1 VEVTGVIGGSGL
13 YELEGFEVLETKA
26 VETPFGAPSADI
38 IVGTLE
44 GRKVAFLPRHGK
56 DHRFSPS
63 TLPYRANIFAL
74 KTLGV
79 TRIISVSA
87 VGSMK
92 EEIHPGHVVLPD
104 QFIDR
109 TVGRD
114 RTFFDDGI
122 AAHVGFGDPV
132 CARVRG
138 TLKGAVSKTDVPF
151 HDGGTYICIEG
162 PQFSTRAES
171 SLFRSWGVSVIGMTN
186 LPEAR
191 LAREAEICYAT
202 IALSTDYDC
211 WHEEEADVTVESV
224 LERAD
229 RSLAVAARTE
239 PTALAQPTLSRRG
252 GLGLQ
257 SGRLGAG
264 LVLGLR
270 RLGLRGRFR
279 LRGLRLRGRFLLRR
293 LLLEEAATLGRP
305 NP

>member
-1 VEVTGVIGGSGL
+1 MEVTGVIGGSGL
-13 YELEGFEVLETKA
+13 YELEGFEVLETKT
-26 VETPFGAPSADI
+26 VETPFGPPSADI
-38 IVGTLE
+38 IIGSLE

-56 DHRFSPS
+56 DHQFSPS

-74 KTLGV
+74 KILGV

-132 CARVRG
+132 CARVRA
-138 TLKGAVSKTDVPF
+138 TLKDAVSKTGVPF
-151 HDGGTYICIEG
+151 IDGGTYVCIEG

-171 SLFRSWGVSVIGMTN
+171 LLFRSWGVSVIGMTN

-202 IALSTDYDC
+202 VALSTDYDC
-211 WHEEEADVTVESV
+211 WNEEEADVTVASV
-224 LERAD
+224 LE
-229 RSLAVAARTE
+229 
-239 PTALAQPTLSRRG
+239 TLRKNVTNAKTIIRNAI
-252 GLGLQ
+252 LGLPAE
-257 SGRLGAG
+257 SGDCACRSALSYAIMTSPESISQET
-264 LVLGLR
+264 R
-270 RLGLRGRFR
+270 RKLAPLIGKQIP
-279 LRGLRLRGRFLLRR
+279 
-293 LLLEEAATLGRP
+293 AD
-305 NP
+305 

>member
-1 VEVTGVIGGSGL
+1 MEITGVIGGSGL
-13 YELEGFEVLETKA
+13 YELEGFEVAERRA
-26 VETPFGAPSADI
+26 VETPFGAPSAEVI
-38 IVGTLE
+38 MGELE
-44 GRKVAFLPRHGK
+44 GRPVAFLPRHGT

-63 TLPYRANIFAL
+63 TLPYRANIFAF
-74 KTLGV
+74 KALGV

-132 CARVRG
+132 CGRVRA
-138 TLKGAVSKTDVPF
+138 TLKEAVSQTEVPF

-171 SLFRSWGVSVIGMTN
+171 NVFRSWGVSVIGMTN

-191 LAREAEICYAT
+191 LAREAELCYAT

-224 LERAD
+224 LETLRNNVANAKQIIRNAILALPEESAD
-229 RSLAVAARTE
+229 CACH
-239 PTALAQPTLSRRG
+239 TALSHAIMTSPESISPEQRAKLAPLI
-252 GLGLQ
+252 
-257 SGRLGAG
+257 GRAMG
-264 LVLGLR
+264 
-270 RLGLRGRFR
+270 
-279 LRGLRLRGRFLLRR
+279 
-293 LLLEEAATLGRP
+293 
-305 NP
+305 